1 MRHGPSAYG
10 RFQSLV
16 HVRSVY
22 LLVSLL
28 ILVAIGPGLTE
39 HRVGRGLWELLFTLV
54 TLSSIHMLGIKR
66 GQALTNQAGWSVTH
80 RRRGPGR
87 RDGISPVGRAEASDR
102 DLAAVSNRRG

>member
-1 MRHGPSAYG
+1 MKRVRGVYG
-10 RFQSLV
+10 RLQGLGQG
-16 HVRSVY
+16 RSVY

-28 ILVAIGPGLTE
+28 VLVSIGPWFTE
-39 HRVGRGLWELLFTLV
+39 HLVGRGLWELLFTLV